1 MENMLLLTCSEH
13 HNKTTHT
20 SQLVLELRLLK
31 KFRRGNCYMQ
41 NAALFEGCH
50 LVKYCM

>member
-1 MENMLLLTCSEH
+1 MENMLLSTCSEH

-20 SQLVLELRLLK
+20 SQLVLELHFLK
-31 KFRRGNCYMQ
+31 KFRGENYYMQ